1 MVGTLSERIKI
12 MDESLQKTSTG
23 SDFMRDLQIMLH
35 EGEAMLKN
43 AGQQLRKEYRDAREK
58 VPSSTSPAASE
69 VSHGL
74 STVEDSLFARTRSA
88 ARDTNRFVQEH
99 PWQAAAA
106 GICVGFIAGMVIG
119 RK

>member
-1 MVGTLSERIKI
+1 
-12 MDESLQKTSTG
+12 MDESIQKTSTR
-23 SDFMRDLQIMLH
+23 SDFMRDLQNMLH

-43 AGQQLRKEYRDAREK
+43 AGQQLRKEYRNAREK
-58 VPSSTSPAASE
+58 VSSSVAPTTSE

-88 ARDTNRFVQEH
+88 VRGTDRYVQDH
-99 PWQAAAA
+99 PWKATVA
-106 GICVGFIAGMVIG
+106 GACVGVIIGIVIG